1 MLDEGT
7 GHLLQQ
13 ALQEEDTGIIMRTFL
28 HKIAKPVHKPKIM
41 EEIIA
46 GEHLLPHSMLWLQEE
61 NLLASIIKQVQ
72 RILNTRIPW

>member
-1 MLDEGT
+1 MQDEGT

-28 HKIAKPVHKPKIM
+28 DKITKPVHKPKIM

-46 GEHLLPHSMLWLQEE
+46 GEHLLPHSML
-61 NLLASIIKQVQ
+61 
-72 RILNTRIPW
+72 